1 LLARYFE
8 ERRKRTDPVAALG
21 AAVQGSLGGTLAAAL
36 TASVSYASLL
46 ATDFRGFRHFG
57 LIGGVGILF
66 CWAATFLVLPA
77 AIAVMERRGV
87 AGGGAPGGL
96 APRPPRPPPP

>member
-1 LLARYFE
+1 M
-8 ERRKRTDPVAALG
+8 
-21 AAVQGSLGGTLAAAL
+21 QGSLGGTLAAAL

-57 LIGGVGILF
+57 LIGGVGILC

-77 AIAVMERRGV
+77 ALAALGRAARGRALARAVRQGPRV
-87 AGGGAPGGL
+87 AGAAPSAGASC
-96 APRPPRPPPP
+96 